1 VEEALLSTGNEGGG
15 PAALGYKL
23 GALSHFNRGGAWD
36 AQRVGGSFH
45 TEFVD
50 YATVAIGLCAAAD
63 GIPRDEILEIENR
76 VARDSHYDRDKQMDK
91 TYTHLPKVNVENTD
105 LGIQL
110 YQTGRIAATPPGQ

>member
-1 VEEALLSTGNEGGG
+1 MEEALLSTGNEGGG

-50 YATVAIGLCAAAD
+50 YATVAIG
-63 GIPRDEILEIENR
+63 
-76 VARDSHYDRDKQMDK
+76 QMDK